1 MEMAELMVVTV
12 VVMSMS
18 DCADVNGVHDDDDE
32 KMRPPKIIMRNLNLA
47 TWGEW
52 HVALAKYIYAEFKLR
67 GWGKNQIVLC
77 AKFFSAEISGVT
89 VIQNF
94 ICFTTG
100 TAQTM
105 ITS

>member
-52 HVALAKYIYAEFKLR
+52 NVALAKYIYAEFKFR
-67 GWGKNQIVLC
+67 RWVRIKLC
-77 AKFFSAEISGVT
+77 FSRNLFQPKLVA
-89 VIQNF
+89 
-94 ICFTTG
+94 
-100 TAQTM
+100 
-105 ITS
+105 

>member
-89 VIQNF
+89 V
-94 ICFTTG
+94 
-100 TAQTM
+100 M
-105 ITS
+105 SVY